1 MVKSGTFVKL
11 FAFLLGAFSLSF
23 SCDGRSACEGGC
35 AIFLNALDLRK
46 NPQMEELFASID
58 DSLYARKINNEFQ
71 KLELAGLCGCDPG
84 GFFLESRHKDLMDS
98 GWALNWCGNPD
109 SIVNFNDY
117 SMGVN
122 ESVVRSNS
130 VLSQNISA
138 LKKFIKENG
147 CPVDSVYEIS
157 ADDLKPEN
165 AKKGIY
171 VTDLNV
177 RDREIIVP
185 AYVRILKTYHPNGKL
200 AQKIQFKQ
208 GKRDG
213 TDIWYY
219 PTGKKFKVTDFKNG
233 GRHGNEIEYD
243 GSGRK
248 TYEEPYRNGKLHGIK
263 KYYRENG
270 QIWAK
275 QKYED
280 GVEISSERLSTDEEM

>member
-1 MVKSGTFVKL
+1 M
-11 FAFLLGAFSLSF
+11 A
-23 SCDGRSACEGGC
+23 
-35 AIFLNALDLRK
+35 
-46 NPQMEELFASID
+46 ELFASID
-58 DSLYARKINNEFQ
+58 DSLYARKINNGFQ

-84 GFFLESRHKDLMDS
+84 GIFLESRHKDLMDS

-109 SIVNFNDY
+109 SIVYFDDY
-117 SMGVN
+117 SMGMN
-122 ESVVRSNS
+122 ETVVRSNS

-171 VTDLNV
+171 VTDLNI
-177 RDREIIVP
+177 RDRDIVVH
-185 AYVRILKTYHPNGKL
+185 AYVRVLKTYHPNGKL

-219 PTGKKFKVTDFKNG
+219 PTGKKFKVTDYKNG
-233 GRHGNEIEYD
+233 VRHGTEIEYD
-243 GSGRK
+243 YSGRK
-248 TYEEPYRNGKLHGIK
+248 TYVEPYRNGKSHGIK
-263 KYYRENG
+263 KYYDEKGR
-270 QIWAK
+270 IRTK

-280 GVEISSERLSTDEEM
+280 GEEISLERIK